1 MIPAMLFIALSVSCA
16 KHELDKSKKVTSS
29 QREAAI
35 SGAMELLQTNQI
47 KEALAITT
55 SLVAIDADNAE
66 TQETHALAL
75 ISQGWNFLEFRD
87 DSAAEDSWE
96 RALEAYQHACRLTE
110 NPGLLQLSTGQLA
123 QMLHNDDVAIQYYT
137 QSHSNNIE
145 DERASFFLSQIYLL
159 QKDWP
164 QAKYWLEES
173 VKRNA
178 TEPFALISLALAE
191 AELGNCLEALQISTK
206 GCSILPEDPNI
217 RFVQAR
223 VVRLCGSPQQAMEIL
238 LALPTNMQETEMF
251 LEELNFCKQELE
263 VD

>member
-1 MIPAMLFIALSVSCA
+1 LGLGFHTPKGETQIFGGDPPKTQTFGWGSQ
-16 KHELDKSKKVTSS
+16 KHWF
-29 QREAAI
+29 
-35 SGAMELLQTNQI
+35 
-47 KEALAITT
+47 
-55 SLVAIDADNAE
+55 SLVSWYPQGMLDFLSAVLRATE

-75 ISQGWNFLEFRD
+75 IAQGWNFLEFRD
-87 DSAAEDSWE
+87 DSAAEDCWE

-159 QKDWP
+159 QKEWP
-164 QAKYWLEES
+164 QAKHWLKES

-191 AELGNCLEALQISTK
+191 AELGNCHEALQFSTK

-223 VVRLCGSPQQAMEIL
+223 VVRLCGNPQQAIEIL